1 MSDEGMALWHLARR
15 RGLEVGEIPEDLML
29 MIPRP

>member
-1 MSDEGMALWHLARR
+1 MSDEGAALWHLAHR
-15 RGLEVGEIPEDLML
+15 RGLEVGAGPEDLML